1 MLMEL
6 AFSLKSVYRFIDQ
19 TSDNE
24 DNEIEE
30 SEKTPSPPSRPL
42 VQPSKEK
49 KKEKKKKVEISP
61 VFSDTDFYKSTVHSR
76 LTVFGI
82 LYAGRNFIK
91 VKSHQPH
98 QTDFKPYL
106 QTLIS
111 ENPLWASDMGLE
123 HMKWKTILSVLK
135 AMWRKYKSSKSLK
148 NFDLSVGYSRAIY
161 DSYLELEK

>member
-61 VFSDTDFYKSTVHSR
+61 VFSDTDKSTVHSR

-135 AMWRKYKSSKSLK
+135 AVGRKYKSSKSLK

>member
-1 MLMEL
+1 MEL

-61 VFSDTDFYKSTVHSR
+61 
-76 LTVFGI
+76 GI